1 MEGRDWAQVNLRKE
15 GTTRVL
21 LSGKEAAKAAAS
33 GLDPAPH
40 DAFHSLP
47 FYPGVP
53 LNVWVL
59 ASSPCRNLTQSLSLE
74 F

>member
-21 LSGKEAAKAAAS
+21 LSGKEAQAAAS
-33 GLDPAPH
+33 GLGPAPH
-40 DAFHSLP
+40 EAFHSLP
-47 FYPGVP
+47 SYPGVP

-74 F
+74 S

>member
-21 LSGKEAAKAAAS
+21 LSGKEPQ
-33 GLDPAPH
+33 GCRIRFRPRPH
-40 DAFHSLP
+40 DVFHSLP